1 MKTVQDD
8 TGKRYLL
15 LKQAEQAS
23 LVRDPDSGNECY
35 VQNDRLEPLDESP
48 LETAARTVSSPVR
61 TLLTSVHDEATL
73 GLLCELETRGPLA
86 IRTVLSA
93 YDFCESDLNG
103 RLAVL
108 AAADL
113 IEETEV
119 AGERGY
125 ELTDTGKTALEAIRP
140 TDEGTTEPDRRTG
153 SLEGDS

>member
-48 LETAARTVSSPVR
+48 LETAARTFSSPVR

-113 IEETEV
+113 IEETEIG
-119 AGERGY
+119 GERGY
-125 ELTDTGKTALEAIRP
+125 GLTDTGKAALEAIRP
-140 TDEGTTEPDRRTG
+140 TDEGTTAPDRRPG
-153 SLEGDS
+153 SLENDS